1 MAITKINTP
10 ELFDFSATNT
20 ALQLPTGDTA
30 SRPTSPSTGEW
41 RFNSELKYVEYYDG
55 ADWFQIDTE
64 ANILVGSENFNVNTY
79 FGNGATQ
86 VIDAKFNEA
95 ANFNGS
101 SSEINLGTSSNF
113 SITTT
118 GALSGSMWVKTT
130 DTSTSYL
137 ISKADDASTNYEWAV
152 EYNGSQLQLN
162 VFNTSDVVASST
174 GYNTT
179 TINDGNWHHVA
190 FVIVNNTSVSLYID
204 GGTPATSTSW
214 SGTAASFSIPT
225 LIGHFGGIPAAT
237 AWWNG
242 SIDQVRIFN
251 TALTAAQAEDLYTDE
266 TTTTAATLNF
276 PAGAGCIAA
285 YQLDGNGDDIS
296 TNYNGTTT
304 DIGYTGLEFQPD
316 FVWIKRRDNAIG
328 NTNNLLFDSVRG
340 AGERLMSNVT
350 NAESTETDE
359 LTSFNSNGFTVGA
372 DASTNGSGGSIVA
385 WNWKAGGAAVSNTDG
400 TITSQVSAN
409 TAAGFSIVKWTG
421 NGSTNIETIGQGLSS
436 APEMVIW
443 RNIDRVRNWNVY
455 NSFGLGSADWG
466 YLNLTDAF
474 NNTNNPAYIMNQTA
488 PTSTVFTIYNNAG
501 NGNTANYNNEDYI
514 AYCFHSVAG
523 YSKIGSYTGS
533 GTSDFDINVG
543 FRPRFLLIK
552 STTSSENWAMS
563 DSTRNPGTPPYAAYR
578 NLYANLS
585 NSEGV
590 TSPPATNSYVEYRAT
605 GFGFTAAMIN
615 AGTNTAYWS
624 NGNTYI
630 YLAIA

>member
-64 ANILVGSENFNVNTY
+64 ANTLVGSENFNVNTY

-101 SSEINLGTSSNF
+101 SSYI
-113 SITTT
+113 
-118 GALSGSMWVKTT
+118 
-130 DTSTSYL
+130 DTN
-137 ISKADDASTNYEWAV
+137 IPASF
-152 EYNGSQLQLN
+152 
-162 VFNTSDVVASST
+162 FNTSTWSISLWIKPTNTNFKYFLGNTNSGILNGFAMGMYGDGSRFDFITRSGSTTVGRFQGGAPIADVWTNIVI
-174 GYNTT
+174 
-179 TINDGNWHHVA
+179 IN
-190 FVIVNNTSVSLYID
+190 NNN
-204 GGTPATSTSW
+204 
-214 SGTAASFSIPT
+214 SFSFYQDNALMTNYGSYTQPVS
-225 LIGHFGGIPAAT
+225 GGSYTSSLDFVLGRAGFYT
-237 AWWNG
+237 AELYAG

-266 TTTTAATLNF
+266 TTTTASTLNF
-276 PAGAGCIAA
+276 PAGAVCIAA

-340 AGERLMSNVT
+340 AGKRLISNVT

-400 TITSQVSAN
+400 SITSQVSAN
-409 TAAGFSIVKWTG
+409 TAAGFSIVSYTG
-421 NGSTNIETIGQGLSS
+421 NSTTGATVGHGLSEVPEMIIVKRLQTPVDNWAVYNATIGNSYRLSLDETGGKS
-436 APEMVIW
+436 GPNRLEW
-443 RNIDRVRNWNVY
+443 
-455 NSFGLGSADWG
+455 
-466 YLNLTDAF
+466 
-474 NNTNNPAYIMNQTA
+474 NNTT
-488 PTSTVFTIYNNAG
+488 PTTSVITLGNHSSVNTNST
-501 NGNTANYNNEDYI
+501 YI
-514 AYCFHSVAG
+514 AYAFHSVAG
-523 YSKIGSYTGS
+523 YSKIGSYAGNGNSTGPVVD
-533 GTSDFDINVG
+533 TG
-543 FRPRFLLIK
+543 FEPAWVMIK
-552 STTSSENWAMS
+552 SSSSDDGGGGAWIIYDNKRSTS
-563 DSTRNPGTPPYAAYR
+563 NPR
-578 NLYANLS
+578 DKRLYANYNYEEL
-585 NSEGV
+585 
-590 TSPPATNSYVEYRAT
+590 TSSSYNLDFLTASPKGFQPKVAASSYGFNTLGVEYIYMAFAAT
-605 GFGFTAAMIN
+605 
-615 AGTNTAYWS
+615 
-624 NGNTYI
+624 
-630 YLAIA
+630 

>member
-400 TITSQVSAN
+400 SITSQVSAN
-409 TAAGFSIVKWTG
+409 TAAGFSIVSYTG
-421 NGSTNIETIGQGLSS
+421 NSTTGATVGHGLSEVPEMIIVKRLQTPVDNWAVYNATIG
-436 APEMVIW
+436 
-443 RNIDRVRNWNVY
+443 
-455 NSFGLGSADWG
+455 NSYRLALDESGGKSGPNRLEW
-466 YLNLTDAF
+466 
-474 NNTNNPAYIMNQTA
+474 NNTT
-488 PTSTVFTIYNNAG
+488 PTTSVITLGNHSSVNTNST
-501 NGNTANYNNEDYI
+501 YI
-514 AYCFHSVAG
+514 AYAFHSVAG
-523 YSKIGSYTGS
+523 YSKIGSYAGNGNSTGPVVD
-533 GTSDFDINVG
+533 TG
-543 FRPRFLLIK
+543 FEPAWVMIK
-552 STTSSENWAMS
+552 SSSSDDGGGGAWIIYDNKRSTS
-563 DSTRNPGTPPYAAYR
+563 NPR
-578 NLYANLS
+578 DKRLYANYNYEEL
-585 NSEGV
+585 
-590 TSPPATNSYVEYRAT
+590 TSSSYNLDFLTASPKGFQPKVAASSYGFNTLGVEYIYMAFAAT
-605 GFGFTAAMIN
+605 
-615 AGTNTAYWS
+615 
-624 NGNTYI
+624 
-630 YLAIA
+630 